1 MINLQK
7 VGIKVPLEGDANGDD
22 IMKSLSSWIRDDR
35 LDGTLIDVADYSHM
49 KNGPGIV
56 LVAHEFILSI
66 DEQDGYIG
74 LRVAHRLNSDK
85 KLNVRLMECIETL
98 RQGAQNLSSDLQM
111 ELDGTKV
118 ELFASDRLNG
128 NDQAGLS
135 LQNALEEATGAKGT
149 TIDENRDELR
159 LPGISLKLDKSIL

>member
-7 VGIKVPLEGDANGDD
+7 VGIKIPLQGDVDGDNV
-22 IMKSLSSWIRDDR
+22 MKAMSSWIRDDR
-35 LDGTLIDVADYSHM
+35 LEGTLIDVADYSHM

-56 LVAHEFILSI
+56 LVAHEFIISI

-98 RQGAQNLSSDLQM
+98 RQGARNLSSDL
-111 ELDGTKV
+111 EADLDGTTV
-118 ELFASDRLNG
+118 ELFASDRLNA
-128 NDQAGLS
+128 NDETPTS
-135 LQNALEEATGAKGT
+135 LQNALEEATGAKGAP
-149 TIDENRDELR
+149 IDDKRDELR